1 MTKRLLFGL
10 PVSFTKCT
18 YIEDMNLSY
27 FRATGRHMMREI
39 RACTKARDSR
49 RLLATHPGTPGTC
62 PECFLSHGPL
72 GVEQRSLLL

>member
-39 RACTKARDSR
+39 RACMKARDSR
-49 RLLATHPGTPGTC
+49 RLLA
-62 PECFLSHGPL
+62 LSLIHI
-72 GVEQRSLLL
+72 